1 MAELNGCE
9 RSLLS
14 NRKTYDLLFVATH
27 VSTIWLHSCQ
37 QLTIAIELIFPVAV
51 DGSQP
56 ARRTTESE
64 IQPSHILAFIV
75 QRDSNGHL
83 ECFIPARTAT
93 FAEVGLFEI
102 LVAIAD
108 WMFEFTRCTFS
119 AGSTF
124 VVVKKDFEK
133 TTSAFADRIR
143 KVLRD
148 VAVFQAVRA
157 GSRRGCLPDYHRI
170 GVFRVSSTTLPRLH
184 RRTADSRNDIQ
195 GDYRKNGP
203 RQSPDAIAVAGVS
216 RGANWPRN
224 SWASQCPASF
234 CAVKVDTV
242 SSLVS

>member
-1 MAELNGCE
+1 MTELNGCG

-14 NRKTYDLLFVATH
+14 SKTTYDPLFVATH
-27 VSTIWLHSCQ
+27 DSTIWLHSCQ

-51 DGSQP
+51 DGGQP

-64 IQPSHILAFIV
+64 IQPSDVFAFIV

-102 LVAIAD
+102 LVAVAD
-108 WMFEFTRCTFS
+108 WMFEFTRFTYS

-133 TTSAFADRIR
+133 TPSTFADGIR

-148 VAVFQAVRA
+148 VAVFQAVAQDLSLDVFLTITVLVLSAFLQRHCRA
-157 GSRRGCLPDYHRI
+157 STAEQLILGTIDRETI
-170 GVFRVSSTTLPRLH
+170 AKMARVNLLMP
-184 RRTADSRNDIQ
+184 
-195 GDYRKNGP
+195 
-203 RQSPDAIAVAGVS
+203 
-216 RGANWPRN
+216 
-224 SWASQCPASF
+224 
-234 CAVKVDTV
+234 
-242 SSLVS
+242 